1 MFNWFK
7 KKSAPSREAIAPGL
21 DQFVKP
27 MAIATALTEA
37 ISEYF
42 MAVKNGKK
50 SSPAYQRKQGNVI
63 GIWGDTRLEALRQLW
78 GYGAS
83 DIALLANHHQQ
94 KRLLDSF
101 VEEKPYLEY
110 PLQPSGDSVHDTLQ
124 AIFQVYLFLGEA
136 GSAVADKETAGSI
149 VFSGFEQQAKTL
161 QTKWGE
167 FEEALHG
174 SRNVP
179 PTPST
184 LVEILYEDVT
194 RKAKTIALSSQ
205 FGANYRAGLNCF
217 VELYQR
223 EMKSLGH
230 SEDRVKKEGDDL
242 QMIIQK
248 ILAAESPDSL
258 PEEIRI

>member
-1 MFNWFK
+1 MFNWL
-7 KKSAPSREAIAPGL
+7 KKSAPSREAMAPVL

-37 ISEYF
+37 IAEYF
-42 MAVKNGKK
+42 TAVKNGKI
-50 SSPAYQRKQGNVI
+50 SSPAYQRKQGNVV

-94 KRLLDSF
+94 KRLLDAV
-101 VEEKPYLEY
+101 VEEKPHLEY
-110 PLQPSGDSVHDTLQ
+110 PQQPSGDPVHDTLQ

-136 GSAVADKETAGSI
+136 GSAVGDKESAGAT
-149 VFSGFEQQAKTL
+149 VFSVFEQQAKTL
-161 QTKWGE
+161 RTKWGE
-167 FEEALHG
+167 FEAAVHG
-174 SRNVP
+174 SGNVP
-179 PTPST
+179 PMPST

-217 VELYQR
+217 VELFQR
-223 EMKSLGH
+223 EMKSQGH
-230 SEDRVKKEGDDL
+230 ADDKVKKEGEDL

-248 ILAAESPDSL
+248 ILAAESPESL
-258 PEEIRI
+258 PEGIRI